1 MMNDELF
8 RNTLATN
15 ALAQGYAL
23 RRNNRKRK
31 VIGWFILLITFG
43 GIVAYADQIDQALL
57 DTILLSQSILGL
69 T

>member
-1 MMNDELF
+1 MDDQLF

-15 ALAQGYAL
+15 GLAQGYAL

-31 VIGWFILLITFG
+31 IIGWFILLITFG

-69 T
+69 I

>member
-1 MMNDELF
+1 MDDQLF

-15 ALAQGYAL
+15 GLAQGYAL
-23 RRNNRKRK
+23 RRHKRKLK

-43 GIVAYADQIDQALL
+43 GTVAYADQIDQAWL
-57 DTILLSQSILGL
+57 DTVLLSQSILGL

>member
-1 MMNDELF
+1 MNDQLF

-15 ALAQGYAL
+15 GLAQGYAL
-23 RRNNRKRK
+23 RRNKRKRK

-57 DTILLSQSILGL
+57 DTVLFSQSLLGL

>member
-1 MMNDELF
+1 MDDQLF

-15 ALAQGYAL
+15 ACTGYAL
-23 RRNNRKRK
+23 RRNNRKRT

>member
-1 MMNDELF
+1 MDDHLF

-15 ALAQGYAL
+15 GLAQGYSL
-23 RRNNRKRK
+23 RRHKRKRK
-31 VIGWFILLITFG
+31 VIGCFILLITFG

>member
-1 MMNDELF
+1 MDDQLF

-15 ALAQGYAL
+15 GLAQGYAL
-23 RRNNRKRK
+23 RHHKRKRK

-57 DTILLSQSILGL
+57 DTVLLSQSILGL

>member
-1 MMNDELF
+1 MDDQLF

-15 ALAQGYAL
+15 GLAQGYAL
-23 RRNNRKRK
+23 RRHKRKRK
-31 VIGWFILLITFG
+31 VIGGFILLITFG

>member
-1 MMNDELF
+1 MNDQLF
-8 RNTLATN
+8 RKSLVTN
-15 ALAQGYAL
+15 GLAQGYAL
-23 RRNNRKRK
+23 RRHKRKRK